1 MAGGR
6 ARRGV
11 FDVLFAATLT
21 GTAGTAGSFAPDL
34 ASAPA
39 VGATRLFFGG
49 IGLLLA
55 LPLAGGDRTRAI
67 RLLRTSG
74 GVTAALMA
82 ALYQLTFFA
91 GVDRAGVAVGT
102 LVAIGSS
109 PIFVGLVAWAMFGE
123 RPTTGWWFSTAICI
137 AGITLLSGDGALRA
151 DGDVAGVVLA
161 VTAGGASAGLTV
173 AAKRLIVAGAAPSE
187 ALGAGVGGGAV
198 LVAPVL
204 LATGAGWIA
213 SMRGIEVAMWLGL
226 VSTASA
232 YVLFGRGLR
241 ALPAGPVATLLL
253 AESLVAAALGVI
265 VLGETVHA
273 VSVVGATLLL
283 TGLVVQARSSSSTPI
298 V

>member
-82 ALYQLTFFA
+82 AWQFGYYGPLKEK
-91 GVDRAGVAVGT
+91 DRLA
-102 LVAIGSS
+102 
-109 PIFVGLVAWAMFGE
+109 FEAMKKE
-123 RPTTGWWFSTAICI
+123 QAEKEK
-137 AGITLLSGDGALRA
+137 AKLSA
-151 DGDVAGVVLA
+151 
-161 VTAGGASAGLTV
+161 
-173 AAKRLIVAGAAPSE
+173 
-187 ALGAGVGGGAV
+187 
-198 LVAPVL
+198 
-204 LATGAGWIA
+204 
-213 SMRGIEVAMWLGL
+213 
-226 VSTASA
+226 
-232 YVLFGRGLR
+232 
-241 ALPAGPVATLLL
+241 
-253 AESLVAAALGVI
+253 
-265 VLGETVHA
+265 
-273 VSVVGATLLL
+273 
-283 TGLVVQARSSSSTPI
+283 
-298 V
+298 